1 MSTRVGGTDTET
13 GPSETTVGV
22 GVELVGL
29 SMARAGVARSQMSL
43 PEGATVVDAVERLAD
58 KHGAPVRPALLR
70 GSRIRQDTV
79 ARRRSGAEWERVSG
93 SEPLS
98 HGDRIRFEV
107 SD

>member
-1 MSTRVGGTDTET
+1 MSTRVGGTDIET
-13 GPSETTVGV
+13 VADEPTVGV

-79 ARRRSGAEWERVSG
+79 ARRRSGSDWERISG
-93 SEPLS
+93 NETLT